1 MIIVDLHSILSFS
14 KALTPHEVGKQLKKK
29 VSKKSSDSNKN
40 TENWTLVLVPQIP
53 KPGFGCA
60 LDRGIA

>member
-14 KALTPHEVGKQLKKK
+14 KALTPHEVGKHLKK
-29 VSKKSSDSNKN
+29 VSKKSSDSNTN
-40 TENWTLVLVPQIP
+40 TENWTLLLVPKIP

-60 LDRGIA
+60 LDKGIA